1 MDVSM
6 ETSHQDWHN
15 VSRRWAPCQLNQRG
29 EGEEMEIE
37 GAINSLQH
45 QKDYKTALKCSG
57 LRVDAV
63 QICSK
68 APRDHLR
75 CPPIGSSHTL
85 VSPHHLP
92 LSITF
97 PPSHSSSL
105 SLPPLCSSPRPAFL
119 SLHLRHVYFH
129 TSPPLLISPPF
140 SSAGSSLQPISLP
153 LCLIPPSLPLSY
165 SLPRCAKWKLSQ
177 RPEVAIVTCHSNH
190 SPSCV
195 SPSHRQG
202 LGASAALL
210 CSSQSGVSV
219 R

>member
-37 GAINSLQH
+37 GAINSVQH

-68 APRDHLR
+68 APRDRLR

-85 VSPHHLP
+85 VSPHHLH

-97 PPSHSSSL
+97 PPSHSSLSTSFVLISSPRFPLSTPKACLFPHLTSSADFSTLLPLQVLLSSPSL
-105 SLPPLCSSPRPAFL
+105 SLSVSFPPLS
-119 SLHLRHVYFH
+119 
-129 TSPPLLISPPF
+129 
-140 SSAGSSLQPISLP
+140 
-153 LCLIPPSLPLSY
+153 LSY

-195 SPSHRQG
+195 SPSHRRG

>member
-37 GAINSLQH
+37 GAINSVQH

-68 APRDHLR
+68 APRDRLR
-75 CPPIGSSHTL
+75 CPPIGSSHTS
-85 VSPHHLP
+85 VSPHHLH

-140 SSAGSSLQPISLP
+140 F
-153 LCLIPPSLPLSY
+153 LCRFFSPAHLSPSLSHSPLSP
-165 SLPRCAKWKLSQ
+165 SLLLS
-177 RPEVAIVTCHSNH
+177 PTLCEMEALTETWGCHSNL
-190 SPSCV
+190 P
-195 SPSHRQG
+195 
-202 LGASAALL
+202 
-210 CSSQSGVSV
+210 
-219 R
+219 